1 MGVFACAV
9 FLMSFSDM
17 FQAQGF
23 NKEAFAN
30 TIQDIYLLRVV
41 LVVFLVI
48 FITGLLGVG
57 G

>member
-1 MGVFACAV
+1 MCC

-17 FQAQGF
+17 FRAQGF

-41 LVVFLVI
+41 LVVFPCYFSPI
-48 FITGLLGVG
+48 GLLDVSC
-57 G
+57 